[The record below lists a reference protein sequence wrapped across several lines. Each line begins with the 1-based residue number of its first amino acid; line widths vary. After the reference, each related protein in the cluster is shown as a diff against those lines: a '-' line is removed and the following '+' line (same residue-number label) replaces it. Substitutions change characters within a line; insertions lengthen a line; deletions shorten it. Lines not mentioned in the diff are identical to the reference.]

1 MKKLTNPKSPKQL
14 FKRHQDLR
22 LPSLGGMEDEKG
34 IILGWQVRS
43 QKSDGRSSKVRVH
56 CATMRASF
64 SRTGAFLFSLPKVG
78 LVGVLS

>member
-1 MKKLTNPKSPKQL
+1 V
-14 FKRHQDLR
+14 
-22 LPSLGGMEDEKG
+22 EDEKG